1 MGPLTSGYFP
11 MVYTAVL
18 HGPGIAG
25 SKEAEE
31 PWIEGQL

>member
-1 MGPLTSGYFP
+1 MGLLTSGHFSK
-11 MVYTAVL
+11 VNTAVL